1 MNLKQELCR
10 LPANDAMLVAG
21 WSQKSLYLLAWR
33 SFMNQANAIYH
44 QTSLPH
50 GAMLTLTDAPI
61 QQDPE
66 KLGGHPTIGAK
77 RVQADVLINYLATG
91 RTIQDFLADYDAV
104 TKDEVMAVLQVV
116 KQAILDGKLTNI
128 QVRDEDSF

>member
-1 MNLKQELCR
+1 
-10 LPANDAMLVAG
+10 
-21 WSQKSLYLLAWR
+21 
-33 SFMNQANAIYH
+33 MNQANAIYH

-50 GAMLTLTDAPI
+50 GAMLTLNDAPI

-66 KLGGHPTIGAK
+66 KLNGHPTIGAK
-77 RVQADVLINYLATG
+77 RVQADVLINYLAAG
-91 RTIQDFLADYDAV
+91 RTIQAFLDDYDAV
-104 TKDEVMAVLQVV
+104 AKDEVLAVLEVV